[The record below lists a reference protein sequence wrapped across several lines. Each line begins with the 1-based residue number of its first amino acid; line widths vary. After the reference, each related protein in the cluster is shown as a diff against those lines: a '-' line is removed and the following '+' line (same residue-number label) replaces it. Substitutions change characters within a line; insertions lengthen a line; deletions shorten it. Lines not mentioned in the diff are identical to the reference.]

1 MSVHVCESHAEDNEG
16 KTKEKK
22 KKEYP
27 IVSCANLKKY
37 TQPSFTLRMV
47 WQPASADQKDY

>member
-37 TQPSFTLRMV
+37 TQPSFTLRIV